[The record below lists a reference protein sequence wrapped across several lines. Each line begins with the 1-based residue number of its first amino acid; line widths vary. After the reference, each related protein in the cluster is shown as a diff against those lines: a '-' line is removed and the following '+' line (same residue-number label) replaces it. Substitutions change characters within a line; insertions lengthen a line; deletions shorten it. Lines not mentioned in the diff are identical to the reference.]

1 MKYTACHCSHIE
13 GKRDG
18 ANSSLKDYDHRGAH
32 MLKHL
37 RQFLQRTEAAT
48 AVEYAVMLA
57 LILMVVIGSIYL
69 LGQNTMSSLTNTNN
83 ELNEVG
89 FGS

>member
-1 MKYTACHCSHIE
+1 MV
-13 GKRDG
+13 
-18 ANSSLKDYDHRGAH
+18 
-32 MLKHL
+32 KHL

-57 LILMVVIGSIYL
+57 LVLMVIIGSIYL
-69 LGQNTMSSLTNTNN
+69 LGQSTMGSLNDSNTR
-83 ELNEVG
+83 LNEVG

>member
-1 MKYTACHCSHIE
+1 
-13 GKRDG
+13 
-18 ANSSLKDYDHRGAH
+18 

-69 LGQNTMSSLTNTNN
+69 LGQNTMGSITNSNN
-83 ELNEVG
+83 QLNEYG

>member
-1 MKYTACHCSHIE
+1 
-13 GKRDG
+13 
-18 ANSSLKDYDHRGAH
+18 